1 MGHWLILLPSR
12 RYAYMFIGLGCWLI
26 AAVSM
31 AMGETLERFY
41 GVVSRDEEPKRFR
54 RKCPKRN
61 FIMGPHT
68 FTFKLVHYHSY
79 DGIRKNSV
87 PVKVSAAPRAA
98 VSHRMEN
105 CAKVNSLLGIVRVTS
120 EQLY

>member
-1 MGHWLILLPSR
+1 MGHWLILPPSR

-54 RKCPKRN
+54 RN
-61 FIMGPHT
+61 VLGYFIMGL
-68 FTFKLVHYHSY
+68 FFVGL
-79 DGIRKNSV
+79 
-87 PVKVSAAPRAA
+87 
-98 VSHRMEN
+98 
-105 CAKVNSLLGIVRVTS
+105 SLIAFYFHGPP
-120 EQLY
+120 YFYF